1 MEDSTAGY
9 EAIKNL
15 NGAIVNGATITVEEA
30 KSRKRP
36 TMPTTKIF
44 VGNIPDSVKASDLRA
59 LFGKYGTVAECDLV
73 RNYGFV
79 VSYISWIITI
89 VSPSLSYLSVLIRPL
104 AYWHYWSH
112 EIIERIEW
120 VRDRRSKSQSA
131 NIH

>member
-1 MEDSTAGY
+1 MSHCLPPERCSLNYVCSQHMEDPTAGY

-79 VSYISWIITI
+79 VSCARNRDHCM
-89 VSPSLSYLSVLIRPL
+89 YLSLYLPML
-104 AYWHYWSH
+104 FTHF
-112 EIIERIEW
+112 
-120 VRDRRSKSQSA
+120 
-131 NIH
+131 